1 MRGASHTEPAISF
14 QSVCK
19 ELGIVPGAC
28 DPSST
33 VAQTISGNWTMACMA
48 SVYCDK
54 EKKRFK
60 TSPRLKCNV
69 TKMVPQ
75 TSGET

>member
-1 MRGASHTEPAISF
+1 MRGASHTAPAISF

-19 ELGIVPGAC
+19 ELGIVHGAC
-28 DPSST
+28 DLSST
-33 VAQTISGNWTMACMA
+33 VAQTISGHWTMACTA

-60 TSPRLKCNV
+60 TSPRLKCNA

-75 TSGET
+75 SSGET